1 MNLLSLLKKQIK
13 DNPKSKLSY
22 LIAYVYSFWGSN
34 KVVCHRGNKVNKKNS
49 YLRKCHIEVYGNNNI
64 IDFGESANY
73 LTNCHIYVNGNN
85 NRIILGERNV
95 FLDGELWIEDDNGTI
110 SFGSRNRIEGRTH
123 VAVIEGTSVTF
134 GDECLFSTDVVF
146 RTGDSHSIL
155 DAETNKRINPSKS
168 IKINDKVWF
177 GNKTIVLKG
186 VEIQS
191 ECVVGSGA
199 VVTKNVPSNS
209 IVAGNPAK
217 IIKDKISWN
226 IKRLPIL

>member
-1 MNLLSLLKKQIK
+1 MNILSRLKKQIK
-13 DNPKSKLSY
+13 DDPKSKLSY
-22 LIAYVYSFWGSN
+22 LIAYVYSLWGFN
-34 KVVCHRGNKVNKKNS
+34 KIVCKRGNKLNKKNC
-49 YLRKCHIEVYGNNNI
+49 YLRKCNIEIYGNNNI

-95 FLDGELWIEDDNGTI
+95 FLDGELWIEDDNGLVL
-110 SFGSRNRIEGRTH
+110 FGHKNRIEGRTH
-123 VAVIEGTSVTF
+123 IAVIEGASIQF
-134 GDECLFSTDVVF
+134 GNECLFSTDVVF

-155 DAETNKRINPSKS
+155 DSESGVRINPSKS
-168 IKINDKVWF
+168 IRVCDKVWF

-191 ECVVGSGA
+191 ECIVGSGA
-199 VVTKNVPSNS
+199 VVTKSIPSNS

-217 IIKDKISWN
+217 IIKNNVKWDIQ
-226 IKRLPIL
+226 RLPSK